1 MALQM
6 GPTAS
11 IILRTDSKEL
21 RVGLAFW
28 HEASR
33 QAHVAE
39 FLDNPGLALNILK
52 LSQLNSRAS
61 KIVSLKHSPFPCR
74 TTEFQRHRQVRCAC
88 PWSLWKKNHTKY
100 DFVFVE
106 NTLFSLILDYKK
118 LTE

>member
-74 TTEFQRHRQVRCAC
+74 TSEIQRHRQVRCVC
-88 PWSLWKKNHTKY
+88 PWLLWKRTIKKS
-100 DFVFVE
+100 DFVF
-106 NTLFSLILDYKK
+106 TLHTLHTDP
-118 LTE
+118 